1 MNVNSNVPPPPPL
14 YLFDLNLVGKHFDNN
29 NPGNI
34 SIGLLSTQN
43 KIYILQSSATYLDR
57 KILLILNRN
66 IIRHIFLFKIFC
78 NNNKR
83 Y

>member
-43 KIYILQSSATYLDR
+43 KIYIL
-57 KILLILNRN
+57 ILYSVGIYESVCHDKYDT
-66 IIRHIFLFKIFC
+66 HID
-78 NNNKR
+78 NNS
-83 Y
+83 